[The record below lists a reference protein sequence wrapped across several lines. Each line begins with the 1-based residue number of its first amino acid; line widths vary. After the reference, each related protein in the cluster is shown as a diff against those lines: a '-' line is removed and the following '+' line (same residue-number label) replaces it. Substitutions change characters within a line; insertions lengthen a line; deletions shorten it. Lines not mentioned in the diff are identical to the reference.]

1 MVAALTAPNQQL
13 TTTGDRAAFIDIGR
27 AIAAL
32 LVVYT
37 HIDVLWMQENHGL
50 SSPITSAVDTVL
62 TIPLKMD
69 DQGIGQ
75 VSVPFFFLVSG
86 FVVTPIALRYGAS
99 RFGVNRLF
107 RVYPVLIFV
116 VLVATV
122 VVWLGGRPLT
132 TGEVGQPGIGDILA
146 NISLV
151 NFLLEPQSSLV
162 GVAWTLVVEMIFYA
176 TLLVLLPLFRRSLP
190 LAVAVELTAVHVV
203 LVTHDQLG
211 DSYRLFAINV
221 AYVTIPILGQVLW
234 AAFTR
239 RIPLLLA
246 SAYGTVAW
254 LLFVWAANLQID
266 EKYEPRT
273 LPVAIAVGLFMLGLF
288 AEPHLRQRKTWMV
301 LSDRSYSIYL
311 LHGAVAFP
319 LLHLGYRHLP
329 LWLLIV
335 IALAATAAAVELGY
349 RLVERPS
356 HQLARRLSRGRRAT
370 TAPAGRDIHQ
380 SPDPGS
386 APLENRTAP
395 GGAADDRALTAARH
409 PRRSTPYRRVHA
421 AGRHV
426 PHRDPAGRD
435 R

>member
-1 MVAALTAPNQQL
+1 MTAPNQQL
-13 TTTGDRAAFIDIGR
+13 NTTGGRAAFIDIGR

-37 HIDVLWMQENHGL
+37 HIDMLWMRENYGL
-50 SSPITSAVDTVL
+50 DSPITSAVDTIL
-62 TIPLKMD
+62 TVPLKME

-75 VSVPFFFLVSG
+75 LSIPFFFLVSG

-107 RVYPVLIFV
+107 RVYPVLTFV
-116 VLVATV
+116 VLVAAA

-162 GVAWTLVVEMIFYA
+162 GVAWTLVIEMIFYA
-176 TLLVLLPLFRRSLP
+176 TLLVLLPLFRRNLP
-190 LAVAVELTAVHVV
+190 LAMAIELTAVHVV

-221 AYVTIPILGQVLW
+221 AYVTIPILGQVMW

-239 RIPLLLA
+239 RLPLLLA

-288 AEPHLRQRKTWMV
+288 AEPHLRQRKAWMV

-311 LHGAVAFP
+311 LHGTVAFP

-329 LWLLIV
+329 LWLLVI
-335 IALAATAAAVELGY
+335 IALAATAAVVELGY

-356 HQLARRLSRGRRAT
+356 HQLARRLSRGRGAS
-370 TAPAGRDIHQ
+370 TAPAGRDVPQ
-380 SPDPGS
+380 PPDPGS
-386 APLENRTAP
+386 TRAVDRTAA
-395 GGAADDRALTAARH
+395 GGGADDRALTAAQRS
-409 PRRSTPYRRVHA
+409 RRSTPYMKVHT
-421 AGRHV
+421 AGRHM
-426 PHRDPAGRD
+426 PHPDPVGKD
-435 R
+435 

>member
-1 MVAALTAPNQQL
+1 MTAPNQQL
-13 TTTGDRAAFIDIGR
+13 DTTGGRAAFIDIGR

-37 HIDVLWMQENHGL
+37 HIDMLWMRENHGL
-50 SSPITSAVDTVL
+50 SSPITSAVDIVL
-62 TIPLKMD
+62 TVPLKMD

-107 RVYPVLIFV
+107 RVYPVLTFV
-116 VLVATV
+116 VLVSAM

-132 TGEVGQPGIGDILA
+132 TGEVGRPDVGDILA

-151 NFLLEPQSSLV
+151 NFLVEPQSSLV

-176 TLLVLLPLFRRSLP
+176 TVLMLLPLFRRNVP

-211 DSYRLFAINV
+211 DSYRLFAVNV
-221 AYVTIPILGQVLW
+221 AYLTIPILGQVMW
-234 AAFTR
+234 AAVTR

-246 SAYGTVAW
+246 SAYGTAAW

-273 LPVAIAVGLFMLGLF
+273 LPVAIAVGLFLLGWF
-288 AEPHLRQRKTWMV
+288 AEPHLRQRKVWMV

-329 LWLLIV
+329 LWLLVIV
-335 IALAATAAAVELGY
+335 ALAATAAVVELGY

-356 HQLARRLSRGRRAT
+356 HQLARRLSRGAGQAPPPADWFPSDRFASEHRRGQLSGRVASSRT
-370 TAPAGRDIHQ
+370 TTSSAAGSSSDTV
-380 SPDPGS
+380 P
-386 APLENRTAP
+386 
-395 GGAADDRALTAARH
+395 AARL
-409 PRRSTPYRRVHA
+409 RSTTSSTTTS
-421 AGRHV
+421 
-426 PHRDPAGRD
+426 
-435 R
+435 